1 MAIVRED
8 AGTRLDGVK
17 LVLTRSDAGKMI
29 LQNETGA
36 IYTSAVDVENSGF
49 TYSETEIDVNQ
60 QEETDK

>member
-29 LQNETGA
+29 LQNETGVM
-36 IYTSAVDVENSGF
+36 YTSAVDVENSGF